1 MFWSNRTRAQCFSSR
16 SLSDCDCFSHLLTA
30 VRKNVFIPLFCLNPT
45 VNLLFTAFLALISS
59 SLPNYFLLMLSK
71 VTAVMASPNFSKIL
85 WSGWKRFPQCNPHPT
100 DGAPRRFQR
109 YIFCCISRGVFFF
122 SIIPVF
128 FKTLPGSLVPV
139 MWHHSF
145 LFLLNWCFL
154 KILLVWATEGL
165 TVYSFNKFNYLFT

>member
-16 SLSDCDCFSHLLTA
+16 SRSDCNCFFTSTDCCK
-30 VRKNVFIPLFCLNPT
+30 KNVFIPLFCLNPT

-85 WSGWKRFPQCNPHPT
+85 WSGWKRFPRCNPHPT
-100 DGAPRRFQR
+100 DCAPRRFQR
-109 YIFCCISRGVFFF
+109 YIFCRISKAVPV
-122 SIIPVF
+122 IPVF

-145 LFLLNWCFL
+145 LFLL
-154 KILLVWATEGL
+154 
-165 TVYSFNKFNYLFT
+165 

>member
-16 SLSDCDCFSHLLTA
+16 SHSDCNCFSHVLTA

-45 VNLLFTAFLALISS
+45 VSLLFTAFLALMPS

-85 WSGWKRFPQCNPHPT
+85 WNGWKRFPQRNPTSYSFH
-100 DGAPRRFQR
+100 PRRFQR
-109 YIFCCISRGVFFF
+109 YIFCRISNAVFFLSF
-122 SIIPVF
+122 QFFFWLCQAVWFQWCGIIVF
-128 FKTLPGSLVPV
+128 YFC
-139 MWHHSF
+139 F
-145 LFLLNWCFL
+145 NWCFL
-154 KILLVWATEGL
+154 KILMVWATEGL